1 MFRFRYSLLFALG
14 LPLAALRPSGASAQ
28 VVTTAGPDSVQVATK
43 PTAVDTTR
51 RTERLL
57 GMRVTR
63 PQKAT
68 LLALIPGAGQVYNR
82 RYWKLPLVY
91 GGLAGVGYGLYYSQM
106 RYREYVKGRNVIDNN
121 PIDYNKNP
129 AEFISENLNGER
141 VKKEKTREGVQ
152 VGVNFYR
159 RNRDTFIAYTAVV
172 YGITILDALVDAHLR
187 NFDIS
192 DDLSLRLDPAVL
204 PTPGQFPR
212 AGLALTFSM
221 K

>member
-1 MFRFRYSLLFALG
+1 MLRFRFSLFCLLSLLLSG
-14 LPLAALRPSGASAQ
+14 LRPSAALAQ
-28 VVTTAGPDSVQVATK
+28 VVTVGPDSAKVARR
-43 PTAVDTTR
+43 PAAFDSTR

-68 LLALIPGAGQVYNR
+68 LLALVLPGAGQIYNR

-91 GGLAGVGYGLYYSQM
+91 GGLGGVGYGLYFYQTA
-106 RYREYVKGRNVIDNN
+106 YREYVDGRDELIADPDKLISTLSGKRVSQETSRANVQRGI
-121 PIDYNKNP
+121 
-129 AEFISENLNGER
+129 
-141 VKKEKTREGVQ
+141 
-152 VGVNFYR
+152 NFYR
-159 RNRDTFIAYTAVV
+159 SRRDTFIGYTAVV

-192 DDLSLRLDPAVL
+192 DDLSLRLDPTML
-204 PTPGQFPR
+204 PSPGQAPR
-212 AGLALTFSM
+212 AGLALTLHL

>member
-1 MFRFRYSLLFALG
+1 MLRSRYSLLFALA
-14 LPLAALRPSGASAQ
+14 LPVATLWPSVASAQ
-28 VVTTAGPDSVQVATK
+28 VVTAGPDSVQVASR
-43 PTAVDTTR
+43 PAAADSAR

-63 PQKAT
+63 PQKAA
-68 LLALIPGAGQVYNR
+68 LLALALPGAGQVYNR

-91 GGLAGVGYGLYYSQM
+91 GGLGGVGYGLFFYQTG
-106 RYREYVKGRNVIDNN
+106 YREYADGKNQLIAN
-121 PIDYNKNP
+121 PDM
-129 AEFISENLNGER
+129 AISELEGKR
-141 VKKEKTREGVQ
+141 VSQETSAANVQ
-152 VGVNFYR
+152 RGVNFYR

-187 NFDIS
+187 NFDVS

-204 PTPGQFPR
+204 PSPGQAPR
-212 AGLALTFSM
+212 AGLALTLYV